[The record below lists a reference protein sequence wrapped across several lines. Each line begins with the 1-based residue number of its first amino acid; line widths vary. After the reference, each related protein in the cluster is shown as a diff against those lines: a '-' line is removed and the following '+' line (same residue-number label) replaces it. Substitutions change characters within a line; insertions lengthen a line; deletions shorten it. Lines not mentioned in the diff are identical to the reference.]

1 MALMCGVVRVVSL
14 TVCCVQQVDLTRRDG
29 FDRGLKLFHNLL
41 LNKTFLLLFIR
52 TLESHRDFSMRERVN
67 VASLI
72 SVALQNRMEY
82 HTE

>member
-1 MALMCGVVRVVSL
+1 MCACVSL
-14 TVCCVQQVDLTRRDG
+14 HFRLTATHLCQQVDLTRRDG

-72 SVALQNRMEY
+72 SVALQPRMEY